1 MTTSVKV
8 VHMSVPCVY
17 SGRRARCSYP
27 QRRAVSTRPAQSA
40 TGAGGGYPHASVGRT
55 GPDVREPRPTM
66 WWDGAR
72 RCTHIPVGMGVLLLA
87 GKAAANGVNEAVD
100 GGPQGVDNVGE
111 EGRDGVDH
119 DEHPFVRYVMS
130 QDVLP
135 C

>member
-72 RCTHIPVGMGVLLLA
+72 RCTHIPVGMGVLALA
-87 GKAAANGVNEAVD
+87 AVGKAAANGLNEAVD
-100 GGPQGVDNVGE
+100 AGLQEADNGGE
-111 EGRDGVDH
+111 ELGDGFDH
-119 DEHPFVRYVMS
+119 R
-130 QDVLP
+130 
-135 C
+135 